1 MHLSPE
7 VQERGQIMYK
17 KRLEEMNLID
27 DFLMNAATTDQEV
40 GEACCRC
47 MLSVLLQRKIDR
59 VHVIS
64 QRFLP
69 GAMPGQRGIRMDV
82 EVTEESD
89 DGSGLIANVYDMEPH
104 TANDMDFPRANR
116 FRQAK
121 TDGRYMKS
129 GDNEFKHLPDLY
141 VITIMN
147 FDLFKKGYMI
157 YDFRTTCIQDPAIPY
172 DDGLYRIYFNTTG
185 TKGGSQAIKNML
197 NYIQNSGS
205 VSAVDDATEELEGYV
220 HKVKTDPEVR
230 RSIMTFGDIID
241 REKKESSKNTLVS
254 CIGDLLEDIGGATDE
269 IVDKLGTVSKEENLK
284 YLHKLAARAESMET
298 FEKSL
303 DEVLEAEAKKFDE
316 K

>member
-1 MHLSPE
+1 
-7 VQERGQIMYK
+7 MYK
-17 KRLEEMNLID
+17 KKLEEMNLID

-47 MLSVLLQRKIDR
+47 MLSVLLQRKIGR

-82 EVTEESD
+82 EVTEEAT
-89 DGSGLIANVYDMEPH
+89 DGSGMIANVYDMEPH
-104 TANDMDFPRANR
+104 TMNDMDFPRANR

-121 TDGRYMKS
+121 IDGRYMKS
-129 GDNEFKHLPDLY
+129 GDNDFKHLPDLY

-147 FDLFKKGYMI
+147 FDLFQKGYMI
-157 YDFRTTCIQDPAIPY
+157 YDFRTTCMQDPDIPY

-185 TKGGSQAIKNML
+185 TKGGSKSIKNML
-197 NYIQNSGS
+197 NYIQNSAS

-241 REKKESSKNTLVS
+241 REKRESFELATKSTRMADIL
-254 CIGDLLEDIGGATDE
+254 DLLSDIGGVTDE
-269 IVDKLGTVSKEENLK
+269 IAEKLGNIKEEENLK
-284 YLHKLAARAESMET
+284 NLHKLAARAESMEA
-298 FEKSL
+298 FEKCL

-316 K
+316 NLFL